1 MPIEK
6 RLSRAMSIM
15 GNVIVHRYGSRND
28 RQFFYYLRLVS
39 TLQQLARD
47 FRNDVMRNF
56 YIKEKKRNFYI

>member
-39 TLQQLARD
+39 TQLARD

-56 YIKEKKRNFYI
+56 YIKEKKRNFYV